1 MNIQKSRPAS
11 LGCHG
16 SSSTSASSNV
26 VPAILRVAILL
37 GLFVSPALGQ
47 APRACRS
54 VHLHYPAP
62 EAVAFYNEVSVDVS
76 VPGTYFCVCGFNKGY
91 YGIQELPNGKKLL
104 IFSVW
109 DPGQQDDPNAVEEDR
124 RVKLLYHDPA
134 VRIGRFGN
142 EGTGG
147 QSFFDYDWKVGEI
160 YRFLVTAKPDGDRTA
175 YTAWFFVPE
184 DRAWKRLATFSTLA
198 SGTLLKGDYS
208 FVEDFLRNGRSARQ
222 PRQAHYGPGWVQTKD
237 GEWQPL
243 NTAIFTADNTP
254 TLNIDAF
261 AHGPRFVLATGGD
274 TPNAHTKLN
283 DRMKREENA
292 DIKPPAD
299 LP

>member
-1 MNIQKSRPAS
+1 MTYTLAS
-11 LGCHG
+11 L
-16 SSSTSASSNV
+16 ASL
-26 VPAILRVAILL
+26 ALL
-37 GLFVSPALGQ
+37 TASPLPDD

-91 YGIQELPNGKKLL
+91 YGIQELPNRKKLL

-109 DPGQQDDPNAVEEDR
+109 DPGKQDDPNAVEEDR

-147 QSFFDYDWKVGEI
+147 QSFFNYDWKVGET
-160 YRFLVTAKPDGDRTA
+160 YRFLVTAKLDGDRTA

-184 DRAWKRLATFSTLA
+184 DKAWKRLATFSTLA
-198 SGTLLKGDYS
+198 SGALLKGGYS
-208 FVEDFLRNGRSARQ
+208 FVEDFRRNGESARQ
-222 PRQAHYGPGWVQTKD
+222 PRQARYGPGWVQTKD
-237 GEWQPL
+237 GDWHPL
-243 NTAIFTADNTP
+243 ETAQFTADPTP

-261 AHGPRFVLATGGD
+261 ADGSRFALATGGD
-274 TPNAHTKLN
+274 TANDHTKLKG
-283 DRMKREENA
+283 RMTREANA
-292 DIKPPAD
+292 DLKPPGD
-299 LP
+299 LPSS

>member
-1 MNIQKSRPAS
+1 M
-11 LGCHG
+11 
-16 SSSTSASSNV
+16 
-26 VPAILRVAILL
+26 VPAIVRMAIIL

-54 VHLHYPAP
+54 VHLQYPAP
-62 EAVAFYNEVSVDVS
+62 EAIAFYNEISVDVS

-124 RVKLLYHDPA
+124 RVKLLDHDPA

-147 QSFFDYDWKVGEI
+147 QSFFDYDWKLGET

-175 YTAWFFVPE
+175 YSAWFFIPE
-184 DRAWKRLATFSTLA
+184 DKAWKRLATFSTLA

-237 GEWQPL
+237 GKWHPL
-243 NTAIFTADNTP
+243 ETAVFTADNTP

-261 AHGPRFVLATGGD
+261 ADAPRFVLATGGD
-274 TPNAHTKLN
+274 TANEHTKLN
-283 DRMKREENA
+283 DRMTREQNA
-292 DIKPPAD
+292 DLKPPAD
-299 LP
+299 LPRIDRD